1 MSHLSE
7 EQLVLYYYGE
17 AEDLRT
23 AEEHLGACD
32 DCRARFQGL
41 QATLKDVSLP
51 VPERGEEYGA
61 QVWRQLR
68 PRLEEP
74 QGWNWADL
82 FRPRRLVWAG
92 AMATLLL
99 AAFLLGRFW
108 PRPAVE
114 LAQPATPQVR
124 ERILLVAVGDH
135 LQRSEM
141 VLIELMNAEGN
152 GTVDISAE
160 QGWAEELVAA
170 NRLYRQTASR
180 SGEAGV
186 ASVLEELER
195 MLLEIAHSPSEV
207 SASELEAFRQRIE
220 ARGILFKVRVI
231 GSQVREREKTFVQQ
245 QGQGRS

>member
-1 MSHLSE
+1 
-7 EQLVLYYYGE
+7 
-17 AEDLRT
+17 
-23 AEEHLGACD
+23 
-32 DCRARFQGL
+32 
-41 QATLKDVSLP
+41 
-51 VPERGEEYGA
+51 
-61 QVWRQLR
+61 
-68 PRLEEP
+68 
-74 QGWNWADL
+74 
-82 FRPRRLVWAG
+82 
-92 AMATLLL
+92 
-99 AAFLLGRFW
+99 
-108 PRPAVE
+108 
-114 LAQPATPQVR
+114 
-124 ERILLVAVGDH
+124 LVAVGDH

-207 SASELEAFRQRIE
+207 SSSELEAFRQRIE